1 MLMLKILN
9 YITSKEDPFEI
20 NNLVGQNK
28 EKATSL
34 KTEMDA
40 FISELTSSPNLV
52 NPPRIAIGTPYENPV
67 YLNRND
73 AGGQRGVW
81 NQEEIFSYWKVDLE
95 KGVYN
100 FKFKFLKPLDGSGEM
115 FLELGQSILKKYNP
129 LPNLDQLLWKGVSLP
144 KGTFDLIPF
153 YKTNGE

>member
-1 MLMLKILN
+1 M
-9 YITSKEDPFEI
+9 
-20 NNLVGQNK
+20 
-28 EKATSL
+28 
-34 KTEMDA
+34 
-40 FISELTSSPNLV
+40 TSSPNLV

-95 KGVYN
+95 KGVYD

-115 FLELGQSILKKYNP
+115 FLELGQSILKKHNP
-129 LPNLDQLLWKGVSLP
+129 LPNPDQLVWKGVSLP

-153 YKTNGE
+153 YRKQRRSNFFLYGSKSKSGIIQHPLLSPYRFELMNLKCIKK